1 MHAAVGGRLDR
12 GSLLRLA
19 LRFALAL
26 LLLVH
31 GAALLTT
38 SAFPEP
44 SASTLTQRLGEL
56 TRAELLATFLG
67 ASGPYQAF
75 NGAVTA
81 LAGLLLLFPATALL
95 GAVLSIVLLGMMAV
109 LSYCYD
115 LPGKAVTLVALAAAM
130 VLAASHA
137 GRFVDALLRN
147 RLAEPVPEPPVPL
160 RVHRIAAAIGLAV
173 FVACTALGVTR
184 TILAHSPAAPALYGV
199 WNVEELSVNGEALAP
214 GDPRWWRYFIVAR
227 DGTMQLVPALG
238 PARVLA
244 PGALKLTPI
253 EPHVVTASLDGGT
266 VRLKLHRMQLL
277 QERFH
282 WLLPPEEEE

>member
-12 GSLLRLA
+12 GGLRLA
-19 LRFALAL
+19 LRFALAV

-31 GAALLTT
+31 GAALLTA

-44 SASTLTQRLGEL
+44 SATTLTHRLGEL
-56 TRAELLATFLG
+56 TRADLLATFLG
-67 ASGPYQAF
+67 ASAPYQAF

-95 GAVLSIVLLGMMAV
+95 GAVLSMVLLGMMSV
-109 LSYCYD
+109 ISYCYG
-115 LPGKAVTLVALAAAM
+115 LPGKWVTFVALVAAI
-130 VLAASHA
+130 VLAAPHA
-137 GRFVDALLRN
+137 GRFFDGLLRN
-147 RLAEPVPEPPVPL
+147 RVAEPVPEPPVPP
-160 RVHRIAAAIGLAV
+160 RAQRIAAVLGLAV

-184 TILAHSPAAPALYGV
+184 SIRAHAPPASALYGV

-214 GDPRWWRYFIVAR
+214 GHPRWWRYFIVAR

-238 PARVLA
+238 PPRVLT
-244 PGALKLTPI
+244 PGALHVTPV
-253 EPHVVTASLDGGT
+253 EPHVLTAALDGGA

-282 WLLPPEEEE
+282 WLLPPEEE